1 MDRLNLGKFST
12 IGRVKIFFKLI
23 SIPKFRYYFLPSF
36 LGQVVRKHVQ
46 LLRYTVNYVLI
57 I

>member
-12 IGRVKIFFKLI
+12 IGRVKIFLKLI
-23 SIPKFRYYFLPSF
+23 SIPKLGYYFLPSF